1 MRQVRQVRVLVTGAG
16 GPGTLNLSRSLL
28 LMTPQPFIVAVDA
41 SPYYVHLALGHVRGL
56 VPRASD
62 RQAYLDRI
70 RELCVEHRIDLII
83 PNNSLEIAV
92 LAEVADALPARVFLP
107 APPVLETA
115 NSKWASYEVW
125 RDAGV
130 PVPETR
136 LIGCPEDLEA
146 AFPELSR
153 GGESPVWV
161 RGAGIP
167 GKGIGVASL
176 PCRTVAQGLEW
187 VRYWDGFGGMIASEY
202 LPGDNLTWMGLFDRG
217 RLVTSQGRKRIAYVI
232 PHVSPS
238 GITGAPAIS
247 HTVSDPELNRLGE
260 LAVLT
265 LDPAYH
271 GVGFADFKGD
281 AQNRPRVTE
290 LNAGRFGTTH
300 FFYSAAG
307 ANFPET
313 LVRLAMAWPVDVPL
327 RDALAPDLYWIRTLD
342 AGPVLTTREAIEAG
356 QWPTFGA
363 EGGLWPRVPQNMAD
377 FPMMGSP
384 LWPPP
389 ADDAPGSR

>member
-1 MRQVRQVRVLVTGAG
+1 MERTRILVTGAG
-16 GPGTLNLSRSLL
+16 GPGTVNLSRSLL
-28 LMTPQPFIVAVDA
+28 MMDPAPWILAVDA
-41 SPYYVHLALGHVRGL
+41 SPYYIHLGLGHERAL

-62 RQAYLDRI
+62 RDAYLDALAA
-70 RELCVEHRIDLII
+70 LCVEHRVDLII

-92 LAEVADALPARVFLP
+92 LAAAPERVPARLYLP
-107 APPVLETA
+107 APAVLDTA
-115 NSKWASYEVW
+115 NSKWASHQVW

-136 LIGCPEDLEA
+136 LLETPEDIERV
-146 AFPELSR
+146 FPELSR
-153 GGESPVWV
+153 GGQEAVWV

-176 PCRTVAQGLEW
+176 PCRTPGQALEW
-187 VRYWDGFGGMIASEY
+187 VRYWDGFGGMIASEL
-202 LPGDNLTWMGLFDRG
+202 LPGDNLTWMGLFEHG

-271 GVGFADFKGD
+271 GVGFVDFKGD
-281 AQNRPRVTE
+281 RAGRPRVTE

-300 FFYSAAG
+300 FFYTAAG

-313 LVRLAMAWPVDVPL
+313 LVRLALGQPVDVPL
-327 RDALAPDLYWIRTLD
+327 RDALPPDLFWIRTLD

-356 QWPTFGA
+356 RWPRFDEA
-363 EGGLWPRVPQNMAD
+363 GGLWPRVPQNFGD
-377 FPMMGSP
+377 FPPAASP
-384 LWPPP
+384 MWPPP
-389 ADDAPGSR
+389 GQ